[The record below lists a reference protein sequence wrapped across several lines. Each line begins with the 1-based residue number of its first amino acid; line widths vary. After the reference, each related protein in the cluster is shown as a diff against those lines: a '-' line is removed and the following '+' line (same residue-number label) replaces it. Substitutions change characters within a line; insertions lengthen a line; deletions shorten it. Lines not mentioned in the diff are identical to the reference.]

1 MRTSKNKTQTAIE
14 FMDQTMEEM
23 AQVTSSLK
31 LVTSDYESQKLVLD
45 SQFSPQITVLETQ
58 RELIFDKMQL
68 FATENASLIFTTKRS
83 YDTQFGIF
91 GFRMGQP
98 HFSLVGKTTWT
109 MILKKLKEFLPEY
122 VKITEAPS
130 KSKMMADVK
139 KPLIANML
147 PFLGLTVDQEDKFFI
162 DVA

>member
-14 FMDQTMEEM
+14 FIDQTMEEM
-23 AQVTSSLK
+23 AQVTSDIQ
-31 LVTSDYESQKLVLD
+31 VINTDYENDKLLLA
-45 SQFSPQITVLETQ
+45 SKYGPQITDLETK
-58 RELIFDKMQL
+58 RELIFDKMQA

-130 KSKMMADVK
+130 KTKMMADAQ